1 MTWLLDEAPGSDR
14 IAEYE
19 AALNQFYRS
28 HRALGLCVYQRTMP
42 AELLDHCLA
51 THAVIRV
58 EGPLLLTNPFSELPE
73 HAMSRKPRA
82 ARVEQKLQHFHPA

>member
-1 MTWLLDEAPGSDR
+1 
-14 IAEYE
+14 
-19 AALNQFYRS
+19 
-28 HRALGLCVYQRTMP
+28 MP

-58 EGPLLLTNPFSELPE
+58 EGPLLLTNPFYELPE